1 MNDALNELKNSG
13 KIKGD
18 NALDIVR
25 SINSYLTSSDFVY
38 DSDAAFQGNVYG
50 ALVHAVD
57 GKHKIACMGFSQL
70 FRLLSESYGIP
81 CTVIVGLAAQ
91 TGS

>member
-25 SINSYLTSSDFVY
+25 SINSYLTSGDFVY
-38 DSDAAFQGNVYG
+38 DDNAIFQNNVYG
-50 ALVHAVD
+50 ALVHLED

-70 FRLLSESYGIP
+70 FRLLCESYGIP